1 MPLLFQ
7 NNCQRC
13 IGNILAIGFIY
24 AMFVPN
30 IFDFISTIAAWLLG
44 IVIIITVLLGIG
56 SRE

>member
-1 MPLLFQ
+1 MNLDEHKDTEY
-7 NNCQRC
+7 
-13 IGNILAIGFIY
+13 GNILAIGFIY